1 MSSETLY
8 VSRLTGLPL
17 VGADG
22 SDVGH
27 VEDVVIDLGGRPPR
41 VNGFVVRVGRRNV
54 FVGAGRVGEITGEG
68 LRLRRGSINLRQF
81 ELRAGER
88 LVVGELFGNR
98 LRDER
103 VVDVGISSAPEPFA
117 WEVATVAVGGR
128 GLPGRRR
135 APEIVDWSEAGDLF
149 ADERSIDREA
159 ATLGGLHPAEMA
171 AAIRNLPLSRRR
183 ILAAALEDERLADLL
198 EELSED
204 EQVGLVEGL
213 DQERLAR
220 VLEEMEADDAAD
232 LLGEFSA
239 TRQAE
244 LLGAMDPEEAEPVRR
259 LLSYEPDTA
268 GGLMTPEPVILDVR
282 DTVAE
287 ALARIRDPDLPVPLA
302 AQVFVCQPPH
312 ETPTG
317 RYHGVVGMQR
327 LLREAPGKPL
337 GRCLDE
343 EWEPIAPDLPDREV
357 AARLAAYDVVAL
369 PVCDSARRL
378 VGAVTIDDVLDR
390 VLPKNWRLTRAEAR

>member
-1 MSSETLY
+1 MSTEILY
-8 VSRLTGLPL
+8 VSRLTRLPL
-17 VGADG
+17 VAADG
-22 SDVGH
+22 SDAGH

-41 VNGFVVRVGRRNV
+41 VNGFVVRVGRRGL
-54 FVGAGRVGEITGEG
+54 FVGAGRVAEIGGEG

-81 ELRAGER
+81 ELRQGER
-88 LVVGELFGNR
+88 RVVGELFGRR
-98 LRDER
+98 LRNER
-103 VVDVGISSAPEPFA
+103 VVDVGIAAAPEPFG

-149 ADERSIDREA
+149 SDERSIDREA
-159 ATLGGLHPAEMA
+159 ATLGGMHPAEMA
-171 AAIRNLPLSRRR
+171 AAIRNLPLSRRK
-183 ILAAALEDERLADLL
+183 ILAEALEDERLADLL
-198 EELSED
+198 EELPED
-204 EQVGLVEGL
+204 DQVRLVEGL

-220 VLEEMEADDAAD
+220 VLDEMEADDAAD
-232 LLGEFSA
+232 LLGEFPAS
-239 TRQAE
+239 RQAE

-259 LLSYEPDTA
+259 LLTYEPDTA

-287 ALARIRDPDLPVPLA
+287 ALARVRDPDLPVPLA
-302 AQVFVCQPPH
+302 SQVFVCQAPH

-317 RYHGVVGMQR
+317 RYHGVVGVQR

-343 EWEPIAPDLPDREV
+343 EWEPVAPDLPDREV

-390 VLPKNWRLTRAEAR
+390 VLPKNWRLTRAEKT